1 MSSKT
6 IADPAA
12 FIRANTKILSP
23 PLIPEIRLHLAE
35 ELLAIW
41 TKTEEELGASGLPP
55 PYWAFAWAG
64 GQALGRYLMDN
75 PELVAGKPVLDL
87 AAGCGLTAIAAL
99 KAGASRAIGNDID
112 DFAGAA
118 MTLNAALNDVMI
130 DVQLGD
136 LLGRPPLA
144 DHVILVG
151 DLFYEK
157 PLAERVLAWVAA
169 CQAAGATVLTGDPGR
184 TYFPRDRFKQI
195 AEYQVPVSREL
206 EDAEIKRTSVWKL
219 RPVSVAHRP

>member
-1 MSSKT
+1 MSSVA
-6 IADPAA
+6 INDPAQ
-12 FIRANTKILSP
+12 FIRTNTKILSP
-23 PLIPEIRLHLAE
+23 PLIPEILLHLAE
-35 ELLAIW
+35 ESLAIW

-64 GQALGRYLMDN
+64 GQALGRYLLDHR
-75 PELVAGKPVLDL
+75 ELVAGKPVLDL

-99 KAGASRAIGNDID
+99 KAGAVRAIGNDID

-118 MTLNAALNDVMI
+118 MTLNAALNDVTI

-136 LLGRPPLA
+136 MLGRQPVA

-157 PLAERVLAWVAA
+157 PLAERVLAWVTA
-169 CQAAGATVLTGDPGR
+169 CQVAGATVLTGDPGR
-184 TYFPRDRFKQI
+184 TYFPRERFTQI
-195 AEYQVPVSREL
+195 AEYSVPVSREL
-206 EDAEIKRTSVWKL
+206 EDAEIKRTSVWQLKT
-219 RPVSVAHRP
+219 

>member
-1 MSSKT
+1 MSSAR
-6 IADPAA
+6 ILDPQR
-12 FIRANTKILSP
+12 FIRDNTKILSP

-35 ELLAIW
+35 ESLAIW
-41 TKTEEELGASGLPP
+41 SKTEEELGTSGLPP

-64 GQALGRYLMDN
+64 GQALGRYLLDT
-75 PELVAGKPVLDL
+75 PHLVAGKPVLDL

-99 KAGASRAIGNDID
+99 KAGASKAIGNDID

-118 MTLNAALNDVMI
+118 MTLNAALNDVVI

-136 LLGRPPLA
+136 MLGRPALG

-157 PLAERVLAWVAA
+157 PLAEKVLAWITA
-169 CQAAGATVLTGDPGR
+169 CQRAGAVILTGDPQR
-184 TYFPRDRFKQI
+184 TYFPKQHFSKI
-195 AEYQVPVSREL
+195 AEYTVPVSREL
-206 EDAEIKRTSVWKL
+206 EDAETKRTAVWQL
-219 RPVSVAHRP
+219 NA

>member
-1 MSSKT
+1 MSARRIS
-6 IADPAA
+6 DPVA
-12 FIRANTKILSP
+12 FIRANTNILAL

-35 ELLAIW
+35 DSLAIW
-41 TKTEEELGASGLPP
+41 SKTEEELGASGLPP

-64 GQALGRYLMDN
+64 GQALGRHILDN
-75 PELVAGKPVLDL
+75 PQLVAGKPVLDL

-99 KAGASRAIGNDID
+99 KAGAASAIGNDID

-118 MTLNAALNDVMI
+118 MTLNAGLNGVGI

-136 LLGRPPLA
+136 RLSGPPPA
-144 DHVILVG
+144 GNVILVG

-157 PLAERVLAWVAA
+157 PLAERVLAWLYR
-169 CQAAGATVLTGDPGR
+169 CQTAGAVILTGDPQR
-184 TYFPRDRFKQI
+184 TYFPKDRFLQI

-206 EDAEIKRTSVWKL
+206 EDAEIKRTSVWRLK
-219 RPVSVAHRP
+219 A

>member
-1 MSSKT
+1 MSASR
-6 IADPAA
+6 ISDPVA
-12 FIRANTKILSP
+12 FIRANTIILTP

-35 ELLAIW
+35 DSLAIW

-64 GQALGRYLMDN
+64 GQALGRYLIDN
-75 PELVAGKPVLDL
+75 PHLVVGKPVLDL

-99 KAGASRAIGNDID
+99 KAGATSAIGNDID

-118 MTLNAALNDVMI
+118 MTLNAGLNGVGI

-136 LLGRPPLA
+136 KLSGPPPP

-157 PLAERVLAWVAA
+157 PLAERVLAWLYR
-169 CQAAGATVLTGDPGR
+169 CQRAGAVVLTGDPQR
-184 TYFPRDRFKQI
+184 TYFPKDQFLQI
-195 AEYQVPVSREL
+195 ADYQVPVSREL
-206 EDAEIKRTSVWKL
+206 EDAEIKRTSVWRLK
-219 RPVSVAHRP
+219 A

>member
-1 MSSKT
+1 MSAPR

-35 ELLAIW
+35 ESLAIW

-64 GQALGRYLMDN
+64 GQALGRYLIDN

-99 KAGASRAIGNDID
+99 KAGATRAIGNDID
-112 DFAGAA
+112 DFAGVA
-118 MTLNAALNDVMI
+118 MTLNAALNHVTI

-136 LLGRPPLA
+136 MLGRPPVA
-144 DHVILVG
+144 DHIMLVG

-157 PLAERVLAWVAA
+157 PLAERVLAWVTA
-169 CQAAGATVLTGDPGR
+169 CQAAGAVVLTGDPQR
-184 TYFPRDRFKQI
+184 TYFPKERFTRI
-195 AEYQVPVSREL
+195 AEYEVPVSREL
-206 EDAEIKRTSVWKL
+206 EDAEIKPTSVWRLK
-219 RPVSVAHRP
+219 P

>member
-1 MSSKT
+1 MSAARIS
-6 IADPAA
+6 DPIT

-35 ELLAIW
+35 ESLAIW

-64 GQALGRYLMDN
+64 GQALGRYLLDH
-75 PELVAGKPVLDL
+75 PSLVAGKPVLDL

-99 KAGASRAIGNDID
+99 KAGASRATGNDID
-112 DFAGAA
+112 AFAGTA
-118 MTLNAALNDVMI
+118 MTLNAALNGVAI

-136 LLGRPPLA
+136 MLSGPPPA
-144 DHVILVG
+144 GHVILVG

-157 PLAERVLAWVAA
+157 PLAERVLAWLYL
-169 CQAAGATVLTGDPGR
+169 CQKAGAVILTGDPQR
-184 TYFPRDRFKQI
+184 TYFPQERFSRV

-206 EDAEIKRTSVWKL
+206 EDAEIKQTSVWKL
-219 RPVSVAHRP
+219 TPVSGTYGS